1 MKNSITGMRLSTFIR
16 ILIIAFFLVVAVI
29 FGSNMKKQSKEVESV
44 PDTTEVKEVASI
56 GNALITYYQPTVKQC
71 GNNRNITYSGK
82 KGTLGSCAVSDIMF
96 KKYCNLYDTIV
107 VISGTFAGEYIVL
120 DRSPQKRNHID
131 IWKPVD
137 YTGKSDSYVSE
148 FYVKSI
154 KN

>member
-1 MKNSITGMRLSTFIR
+1 MRFSTFLR
-16 ILIIAFFLVVAVI
+16 LLTIAFFLVIAVI
-29 FGSNMKKQSKEVESV
+29 FGSNIKMQTKEVENTT
-44 PDTTEVKEVASI
+44 DTTKVKQVMSI

-71 GNNRNITYSGK
+71 GNDKNITYSGE

-107 VISGTFAGEYIVL
+107 VMSGTFKGEYIVL

-148 FYVKSI
+148 FYVK
-154 KN
+154 

>member
-1 MKNSITGMRLSTFIR
+1 MKNSITGMRFSTFLR
-16 ILIIAFFLVVAVI
+16 LLVIAFFLIVAI
-29 FGSNMKKQSKEVESV
+29 ILCNTKKQSKEVERV
-44 PDTTEVKEVASI
+44 PYTTEVKQVVI
-56 GNALITYYQPTVKQC
+56 DGNALITFYQPTIKQC
-71 GNNRNITYSGK
+71 GNNKNITYSGK

-107 VISGTFAGEYIVL
+107 VVAGTFAGEYVVL

-148 FYVKSI
+148 FYI
-154 KN
+154 K